1 MNIFKN
7 IKSGIK
13 ATTPKE
19 KKVVK
24 GQDLPVI
31 SRILKNFAMDKD
43 KGVIGGYNNS
53 FPLSTATQGN
63 VYFLPA
69 TGKYYY
75 CQTSYNGTQISAP
88 NSNFVEISVLAN
100 HDRLNNLFGNPKK
113 VITKYIIVTST
124 EQLFDLEIDMNN
136 INFLIF
142 YSFERSGSTSRT
154 PVTLITPKMLDK
166 KLVSTISGSGGG
178 EPANFH
184 ILMYSFTKEGI
195 FNISQSIQS
204 SNGLKGENPIYLN
217 IEIY

>member
-7 IKSGIK
+7 IKNGIK

-100 HDRLNNLFGNPKK
+100 HDRLNNLKSSNKLFKEEYFNSLRNSKSFKEFVLSLKNNEKASLYYLVDIKLSYIP
-113 VITKYIIVTST
+113 ITHGMVLVLQYDPLIILCYDEPRNIYLGTLWNYT
-124 EQLFDLEIDMNN
+124 EELFL
-136 INFLIF
+136 
-142 YSFERSGSTSRT
+142 
-154 PVTLITPKMLDK
+154 K
-166 KLVSTISGSGGG
+166 KL
-178 EPANFH
+178 
-184 ILMYSFTKEGI
+184 
-195 FNISQSIQS
+195 
-204 SNGLKGENPIYLN
+204 
-217 IEIY
+217 

>member
-100 HDRLNNLFGNPKK
+100 HDRLNNLININEIYSELEIKIESFVMNKQTQEVLFKK
-113 VITKYIIVTST
+113 PFKNVKYII
-124 EQLFDLEIDMNN
+124 DIN
-136 INFLIF
+136 ICDN
-142 YSFERSGSTSRT
+142 
-154 PVTLITPKMLDK
+154 
-166 KLVSTISGSGGG
+166 
-178 EPANFH
+178 
-184 ILMYSFTKEGI
+184 
-195 FNISQSIQS
+195 
-204 SNGLKGENPIYLN
+204 
-217 IEIY
+217 

>member
-7 IKSGIK
+7 IKNGIK

-100 HDRLNNLFGNPKK
+100 HDRLNNLNAYMFSEVK
-113 VITKYIIVTST
+113 VHNVNSNNFSGKVYEYKSFYI
-124 EQLFDLEIDMNN
+124 FDL
-136 INFLIF
+136 
-142 YSFERSGSTSRT
+142 GSTSIIT
-154 PVTLITPKMLDK
+154 DKVTITHNL
-166 KLVSTISGSGGG
+166 
-178 EPANFH
+178 
-184 ILMYSFTKEGI
+184 
-195 FNISQSIQS
+195 NIKFPPEIKS
-204 SNGLKGENPIYLN
+204 LPIYVSSALFPAQYAALKEN
-217 IEIY
+217 EIFIQAPNNAMQPSVYIKDIIPKFID

>member
-1 MNIFKN
+1 
-7 IKSGIK
+7 
-13 ATTPKE
+13 
-19 KKVVK
+19 
-24 GQDLPVI
+24 
-31 SRILKNFAMDKD
+31 
-43 KGVIGGYNNS
+43 
-53 FPLSTATQGN
+53 
-63 VYFLPA
+63 
-69 TGKYYY
+69 
-75 CQTSYNGTQISAP
+75 
-88 NSNFVEISVLAN
+88 
-100 HDRLNNLFGNPKK
+100 
-113 VITKYIIVTST
+113 
-124 EQLFDLEIDMNN
+124 MNN

>member
-100 HDRLNNLFGNPKK
+100 HDRFKQSSEKKANLF
-113 VITKYIIVTST
+113 
-124 EQLFDLEIDMNN
+124 
-136 INFLIF
+136 
-142 YSFERSGSTSRT
+142 
-154 PVTLITPKMLDK
+154 
-166 KLVSTISGSGGG
+166 
-178 EPANFH
+178 
-184 ILMYSFTKEGI
+184 
-195 FNISQSIQS
+195 
-204 SNGLKGENPIYLN
+204 
-217 IEIY
+217 